1 MADDVTAEVKSARLH
16 DVLDLQREIALTQN
30 RSRIGVQLEVLIEGK
45 TRSGE
50 AYGRTDDHRTVVIAG
65 KGVVGEFVPVFIEDA
80 TAAALVGKR
89 ADSMVPQGA
98 Q

>member
-1 MADDVTAEVKSARLH
+1 MADDVTPEVKSARLH
-16 DVLDLQREIALTQN
+16 HVLDLQREIALAQN
-30 RSRIGVQLEVLIEGK
+30 RRRIGVQLEILIEGK
-45 TRSGE
+45 TRKGE

-65 KGVVGEFVPVFIEDA
+65 KWAVGEFVPVFIEDA